1 MNGRLGITADETLSK
16 IDKLNLR
23 ERRTRE
29 FRKDRELF
37 RSVFS
42 DHYKIEEIAQNR
54 QANLRQKKISFGD
67 PNNTVLSAAV
77 LPRASSFGSYTER
90 SNGSGPVKD
99 IPSLNMLRIALKT
112 DPLTRFGN
120 PMLGNYFKGE
130 NIVLPVIHES
140 LREMDK
146 KYSTISAE
154 KILQVSLNPGDTA
167 AEIIR
172 NGLKKAKETVD
183 YHSMDALQTYT
194 EEDYLRLGIEIYTE
208 LAVNLQS
215 ALVPGTSQ
223 SIREKIQSDLD
234 RLALEK
240 SEMQRAYYAL
250 YCM

>member
-1 MNGRLGITADETLSK
+1 
-16 IDKLNLR
+16 
-23 ERRTRE
+23 
-29 FRKDRELF
+29 
-37 RSVFS
+37 
-42 DHYKIEEIAQNR
+42 
-54 QANLRQKKISFGD
+54 
-67 PNNTVLSAAV
+67 
-77 LPRASSFGSYTER
+77 
-90 SNGSGPVKD
+90 
-99 IPSLNMLRIALKT
+99 MLRIALKT